1 MPHTH
6 RNAYKPHTDTF
17 IKKWYHLPKIIFE
30 GRMRQIR
37 SLRGFPMEDYPGD
50 PVPMTKDEYTTVNYM
65 AYKKSVHVIR
75 LF

>member
-1 MPHTH
+1 
-6 RNAYKPHTDTF
+6 
-17 IKKWYHLPKIIFE
+17 
-30 GRMRQIR
+30 MRQIR